1 MPGQHGTAQL
11 RPAHALDEAFLYEV
25 FCTTWAHRVAALPN
39 QNLARHV
46 LRIQHIA
53 QEREFSSRHPDHQKL
68 VVLVGNEPAG
78 RLYLDDDG
86 ASMQLLD
93 LTLIPR
99 FRGRG
104 LGSGIVSGVCEQAA
118 AGGRTLKVR
127 VVRADATATGLW
139 SPGFRRVAADDLADH
154 LEWTATPTATS
165 TTSDPGSSRPRGAA
179 PTRCLVREP

>member
-53 QEREFSSRHPDHQKL
+53 QEREFLRTHPDHQRL
-68 VVLVGNEPAG
+68 VVLVDDEPAG

-86 ASMQLLD
+86 TSMQLLD

-99 FRGRG
+99 FRGHG
-104 LGSGIVSGVCEQAA
+104 IGSGIVRGVCEQATTS
-118 AGGRTLKVR
+118 GRRLVVR
-127 VVRADATATGLW
+127 VERADATGTGLW
-139 SPGFRRVAADDLADH
+139 SGFSLMATDDLADH
-154 LEWTATPTATS
+154 LEWPAGTEAPSPAA
-165 TTSDPGSSRPRGAA
+165 GSRRP
-179 PTRCLVREP
+179 